1 MREIKEVKLRLPKKS
16 EMQIAEQNAV
26 IEKLENDVNSLIKS
40 ISQLQSQL

>member
-1 MREIKEVKLRLPKKS
+1 MREIKEVKLRLPKKR